1 MLLANRLWIQ
11 RTPPKPPRPKSV
23 KRKPDPQKSSEK
35 KKTSKNSIVNRKN
48 LRHCTPDRPSPSRL
62 PLVASSGRRSRVAK
76 DQAKRRL
83 DAQAKELAELN
94 RQATLATSESRTER
108 RSTFR
113 MNDKSRVVGTRAS
126 ARLRGTL
133 TDDEWQ
139 PIPDDWLDD
148 IRLPSLKRSECQ
160 KTGLDSGDES
170 VSDLTDLSEDS
181 LDPVSISVKDEVNGK
196 GKNGSGECV
205 GDEGDVDDVPEQW
218 LAADNFVE
226 WQTVFRC
233 IVLFR
238 IIAHFESQD
247 LCDTLRMGKYCQTI

>member
-1 MLLANRLWIQ
+1 M
-11 RTPPKPPRPKSV
+11 
-23 KRKPDPQKSSEK
+23 KRKPDLQKSSEK
-35 KKTSKNSIVNRKN
+35 KKTYKNSIVNRQN
-48 LRHCTPDRPSPSRL
+48 STPDRPFPSRL
-62 PLVASSGRRSRVAK
+62 PLVASSGLRSRVAK

-94 RQATLATSESRTER
+94 KQATLATSKSRTER
-108 RSTFR
+108 RATFR

-133 TDDEWQ
+133 ADDEWQ

-148 IRLPSLKRSECQ
+148 VRLPSSKRSECQ
-160 KTGLDSGDES
+160 KTGLESGDGS

-181 LDPVSISVKDEVNGK
+181 LDPVSIKDEVHGEEK
-196 GKNGSGECV
+196 EKDGSGECV
-205 GDEGDVDDVPEQW
+205 DDEIEVDDAPEQW

-233 IVLFR
+233 IALFR

>member
-1 MLLANRLWIQ
+1 
-11 RTPPKPPRPKSV
+11 V
-23 KRKPDPQKSSEK
+23 KRKPDLQKPSEK

-48 LRHCTPDRPSPSRL
+48 CTPDRPSPSRL
-62 PLVASSGRRSRVAK
+62 PLVVPSGRRSRAAK

-94 RQATLATSESRTER
+94 RQATLTTSESRNEKR
-108 RSTFR
+108 ATFR
-113 MNDKSRVVGTRAS
+113 INDKSRVVGTRAS

-133 TDDEWQ
+133 ADDEWQ

-148 IRLPSLKRSECQ
+148 VRLPSSKRSECL
-160 KTGLDSGDES
+160 KTGLESGDES

-205 GDEGDVDDVPEQW
+205 GDEGGVDDQW
-218 LAADNFVE
+218 LASDNFVE

>member
-1 MLLANRLWIQ
+1 M
-11 RTPPKPPRPKSV
+11 
-23 KRKPDPQKSSEK
+23 KRKLDLQKSSEK
-35 KKTSKNSIVNRKN
+35 KKTYKNSIVNRQN
-48 LRHCTPDRPSPSRL
+48 STPDRPFPSRL

-94 RQATLATSESRTER
+94 KQATLATSESRTER
-108 RSTFR
+108 RATFR

-133 TDDEWQ
+133 ADDEWQ

-148 IRLPSLKRSECQ
+148 VRLPSSKRSECQ
-160 KTGLDSGDES
+160 KTGLESGDES

-181 LDPVSISVKDEVNGK
+181 LDPVSISVKDDVNGK
-196 GKNGSGECV
+196 EKDGSGECV
-205 GDEGDVDDVPEQW
+205 GDESEVDDAPEQW

-226 WQTVFRC
+226 WQTVFQC
-233 IVLFR
+233 IALFR